1 MKNKRIKL
9 LIIFLYFLLSLYIP
23 NITLAQLLTDGISE
37 PNILMQYFA
46 LFIIFGLPL
55 FGIVLVFMTIYI
67 IVKKTRSKS
76 SDEFSKHLEG
86 SKIIVISIFL
96 TLLIVGGGSILWK
109 QIRELRYL
117 SEENNFL
124 EIKNEE
130 LITENERLKQNLSE
144 LKYESLME

>member
-76 SDEFSKHLEG
+76 SDEFSKHLED